1 MRSEQRERAMHA
13 VAIGDWAVFFTAQ
26 LGAAA
31 TLGGLVFV
39 GLSINLTRILSFPTL
54 PNRALL
60 ALGVLLGILLVSSL
74 ILIPGQSTEL
84 IGLEVLVA
92 GLAGT
97 AVAASIE
104 IRMLRGT
111 PLQDRGTYI
120 GNMIFLGSA
129 LLPYIV
135 GGALMLNGSLAG
147 LYWVAAAVIVSLMKA
162 IGDAW
167 VLLVEINR

>member
-1 MRSEQRERAMHA
+1 MQT
-13 VAIGDWAVFFTAQ
+13 VAIGDWTGFFTAQ

-39 GLSINLTRILSFPTL
+39 GLSLNLTKILSFPAL

-60 ALGVLLGILLVSSL
+60 ALGVLLAILVVSSF

-84 IGLEVLVA
+84 MGFEILATGL
-92 GLAGT
+92 LAT
-97 AVAASIE
+97 AVATLIE
-104 IRMLRGT
+104 VRTLRST
-111 PLQDRGTYI
+111 PLQNQGKFI
-120 GNMIFLGSA
+120 SNMIFLGFA
-129 LLPYIV
+129 LVPYVV
-135 GGALMLNGSLAG
+135 GGALMLGGSLKG
-147 LYWVAAAVIVSLMKA
+147 LYWIAAAVIVSFIKV